1 VTVFDRVLVPL
12 DGSPLAECVLPHVVA
27 VASTFS
33 AQVTLLHVL
42 ERGESAGRSA
52 PIDPLAWHISKAEA
66 RAYLDDVAAR
76 LREAGVRLET
86 ELLEGRAA
94 HTVVEFATSQD
105 ASLVM
110 LSSHGRSGL
119 SGWNVSSVAQQ
130 IILRVR
136 RSVMIV
142 RAYQPAVEQ
151 LGGAHYHRVLVP
163 LDGSQRAEW
172 VLPAVTTLADVH
184 GSHIVVAHAV
194 SRPDLPFREPLSPDD
209 ARLAEQLEQRNR
221 REATAYLEQ
230 LVLRLPPGVETRLVS
245 TDNVTV
251 ALHELV
257 DREQIDLVVL
267 SAHGC
272 SGATRFPYGSQV
284 VSFIAYGSTPLLIVQ
299 DLAPA
304 DVEPTA
310 AEVVAGEH
318 PGH

>member
-1 VTVFDRVLVPL
+1 MFDRVLVPL
-12 DGSPLAECVLPHVVA
+12 DASPLAECVLPHVVA
-27 VASTFS
+27 VARTFNS
-33 AQVTLLHVL
+33 QVTLLHVL
-42 ERGESAGRSA
+42 ERGESAGRSV

-66 RAYLDDVAAR
+66 KGYLDGVAAR
-76 LREAGVRLET
+76 LGEAGVRVEAV
-86 ELLEGRAA
+86 LLEGRAA
-94 HTVVEFATSQD
+94 RTVVELATSQD
-105 ASLVM
+105 AGLIM

-130 IILRVR
+130 IIMRVR

-194 SRPDLPFREPLSPDD
+194 PRPELPCREPLSPDD
-209 ARLAEQLEQRNR
+209 ARLAEQLEQRNW

-230 LVLRLPPGVETRLVS
+230 LVLRLPPGVETRLLR
-245 TDNVTV
+245 TDNVTI
-251 ALHELV
+251 ALHDLV
-257 DREQIDLVVL
+257 DQEQIDLVVL
-267 SAHGC
+267 SAHGY
-272 SGATRFPYGSQV
+272 SGATRFPYGSRV
-284 VSFIAYGSTPLLIVQ
+284 TSFIAYGSTPLLIVQ

-310 AEVVAGEH
+310 AEKVAGEH

>member
-1 VTVFDRVLVPL
+1 MFDRVLVPL
-12 DGSPLAECVLPHVVA
+12 DASPLSECVLPHVVA
-27 VASTFS
+27 VARTFNS
-33 AQVTLLHVL
+33 QVTLLHVL
-42 ERGESAGRSA
+42 ERGESAGRSV

-66 RAYLDDVAAR
+66 KGYLDGVAAR
-76 LREAGVRLET
+76 LGEAGVRVET
-86 ELLEGRAA
+86 VLLEGRAA
-94 HTVVEFATSQD
+94 RTVVELATSQD
-105 ASLVM
+105 AGLVI

-194 SRPDLPFREPLSPDD
+194 PRPELPCREPLSPDD
-209 ARLAEQLEQRNR
+209 VRLAEQLEQRNW

-230 LVLRLPPGVETRLVS
+230 LVLRLPPGVETRLLR
-245 TDNVTV
+245 TDNVTI
-251 ALHELV
+251 ALHDLV
-257 DREQIDLVVL
+257 DQEQIDLVVL
-267 SAHGC
+267 SAHGY
-272 SGATRFPYGSQV
+272 SGATRFPYGSRV
-284 VSFIAYGSTPLLIVQ
+284 TSFIAYGSTPLLIVQ

-310 AEVVAGEH
+310 AEKVADEH

>member
-1 VTVFDRVLVPL
+1 MFDRVLVPL
-12 DGSPLAECVLPHVVA
+12 DASPLAECVLPHVVA
-27 VASTFS
+27 VARTFD

-42 ERGESAGRSA
+42 ERGETAGRSA
-52 PIDPLAWHISKAEA
+52 PVDPLVWHLGKAEA
-66 RAYLDDVAAR
+66 RAYLDDVAAG
-76 LREAGVRLET
+76 LRKAGVRLET

-94 HTVVEFATSQD
+94 RTVVEFAASQD
-105 ASLVM
+105 ASLVI

-136 RSVMIV
+136 RSVMLV
-142 RAYQPAVEQ
+142 RAYHPTVEQ
-151 LGGAHYHRVLVP
+151 LGGALYHRVLVP
-163 LDGSQRAEW
+163 LDSSQRAEW

-184 GSHIVVAHAV
+184 GSHIVVVHAV
-194 SRPDLPFREPLSPDD
+194 PRPELPCREPLSPID
-209 ARLAEQLEQRNR
+209 ARLAEHLDQRNR

-230 LVLRLPPGVETRLVS
+230 LVPRLPPGAETRLLN

-251 ALHELV
+251 ALHELA

-267 SAHGC
+267 SAHGY
-272 SGATRFPYGSQV
+272 SGATRFPYGSRAI
-284 VSFIAYGSTPLLIVQ
+284 SFIHYGSTPLLIVQ

-304 DVEPTA
+304 DVEPTV
-310 AEVVAGEH
+310 AEVLTGER

>member
-1 VTVFDRVLVPL
+1 VFERVLVPL
-12 DGSPLAECVLPHVVA
+12 DASPLAECVLPHVVA
-27 VASTFS
+27 VARTFD

-42 ERGESAGRSA
+42 ERGETAGRSA
-52 PIDPLAWHISKAEA
+52 PIDPLVWHIGKAEA

-76 LREAGVRLET
+76 LREAGVRLEI

-94 HTVVEFATSQD
+94 RTVVEFAASQD
-105 ASLVM
+105 ASLVI

-142 RAYQPAVEQ
+142 RAYQPAAEG
-151 LGGAHYHRVLVP
+151 LGGKLYHRVLVP
-163 LDGSQRAEW
+163 LDSSQRAEW
-172 VLPAVTTLADVH
+172 VLPAVSTLASVH

-194 SRPDLPFREPLSPDD
+194 PRLELPSREPLSPDE
-209 ARLAEQLEQRNR
+209 AHLAEQLDERNR
-221 REATAYLEQ
+221 REAAAYLEQ
-230 LVLRLPPGVETRLVS
+230 LVQRLPPGVETRLFS
-245 TDNVTV
+245 AENVTV
-251 ALHELV
+251 ALHDLV

-267 SAHGC
+267 SAHGH
-272 SGATRFPYGSQV
+272 SGATRFPYGSRAT
-284 VSFIAYGSTPLLIVQ
+284 SFIVYGSTPLLIVQ

-304 DVEPTA
+304 DVELTA
-310 AEVVAGEH
+310 AEVMAGES

>member
-1 VTVFDRVLVPL
+1 VFDRVLVPL

-209 ARLAEQLEQRNR
+209 ARLAEQLDKRNWR
-221 REATAYLEQ
+221 KATTYLEQ
-230 LVLRLPPGVETRLVS
+230 LVLRLPPGVETRLLS

-251 ALHELV
+251 ALQELV

-267 SAHGC
+267 SAHGY
-272 SGATRFPYGSQV
+272 SGATRFAYGSRV

-304 DVEPTA
+304 DLESTA
-310 AEVVAGEH
+310 AEEVAGEH